1 MVEKLKN
8 NTQFGFFIIILF
20 LISLGVYK
28 VILPIWTLLLVSFLF
43 ALAFYPLY
51 LRFDRKHP
59 NWHMLM
65 KVGFVTAIFVLVA
78 LIPIIFFSYI
88 ILSQLASFTNFLSD
102 PQSVASLIEFINA
115 TLADLKI
122 DASFTIKDIDRLI
135 IDNLESIVKWSINS
149 LSQIVG
155 TFIFVISWSLLFI
168 LFFVSFLPNMGNLK
182 NFWVRLSPLPKE
194 TSLHY
199 LNQVKA
205 ILHNVVFV
213 TAVIAALQ
221 GIMVGLLFWLLGL
234 PLPGLFGLFTFIL
247 GFIPFLGTSLILIPT
262 AIVLAIQGQWTSA
275 IIVTLLQ
282 LTIVSNID
290 LIIRPL
296 MKPKNANIHPAIIIA
311 GIIGGVAAFGIIG
324 IIIGPILMI
333 LLTTSLEIFI
343 ESYSNPKDNKSSKN
357 KIK

>member
-1 MVEKLKN
+1 MAEKLKN
-8 NTQFGFFIIILF
+8 RTQFGFFIIILF

-43 ALAFYPLY
+43 SLAFYPLY

-59 NWHMLM
+59 TWHILV
-65 KVGFVTAIFVLVA
+65 KVGFVTAIFVLIA

-88 ILSQLASFTNFLSD
+88 ILSQLASFTNILSD
-102 PQSVASLIEFINA
+102 PQSVSSLIKSTNAILANLNINF
-115 TLADLKI
+115 
-122 DASFTIKDIDRLI
+122 SFSIEDIDQLI
-135 IDNLESIVKWSINS
+135 IDSLGPIIKWSINS
-149 LSQIVG
+149 FSQLVG
-155 TFIFVISWSLLFI
+155 TFIFAISWSLLFI

-182 NFWVRLSPLPKE
+182 NFWIKLSPLSKE

-199 LNQVKA
+199 LNQIKV

-221 GIMVGLLFWLLGL
+221 GAMVGLLFWLLGL

-247 GFIPFLGTSLILIPT
+247 GFIPFLGTSLVLIPT
-262 AIVLAIQGQWTSA
+262 AIILAIQGQWTSA
-275 IIVTLLQ
+275 IIITLLQ
-282 LTIVSNID
+282 LTVISNID
-290 LIIRPL
+290 LVIRPM
-296 MKPKNANIHPAIIIA
+296 MKPKDANIHPAIIIA

-343 ESYSNPKDNKSSKN
+343 ESYSNPKDKK
-357 KIK
+357 